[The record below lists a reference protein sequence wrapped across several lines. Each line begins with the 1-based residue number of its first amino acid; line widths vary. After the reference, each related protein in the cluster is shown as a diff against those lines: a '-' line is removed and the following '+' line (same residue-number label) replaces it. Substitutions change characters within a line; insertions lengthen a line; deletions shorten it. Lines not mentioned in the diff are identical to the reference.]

1 MPFGPDSYSLYF
13 YVFLVNM
20 NDTVK
25 KVLQVY
31 ELSSTY
37 TLDNLG
43 ADFEISG
50 YVHCLTFKNFILQN
64 SSRESSTWPD

>member
-1 MPFGPDSYSLYF
+1 MSFGPDSYSLYF
-13 YVFLVNM
+13 YVFLLNM

-37 TLDNLG
+37 ALGDLG
-43 ADFEISG
+43 AVFEVSG

-64 SSRESSTWPD
+64 

>member
-25 KVLQVY
+25 KVLQVN

-37 TLDNLG
+37 ALGNLD
-43 ADFEISG
+43 AVFEISG
-50 YVHCLTFKNFILQN
+50 CVYCLTFKNFILQN
-64 SSRESSTWPD
+64 